1 MAQNEIKE
9 QSFPRYSMHKYWGKK
24 PAAGIIPLIKN
35 YTEPGDIVLDPFA
48 GYGVFCCEAY
58 IAGRTAIV
66 NDLNPIANFIATNLF
81 QRDINLLR
89 VEIIWKKILK
99 EIQPFVDSWYSISIN
114 GEIYHPIS
122 ILRSKDDMPKLFTYK
137 QGRST
142 KTLEIPESIA
152 QEYLRREGET
162 SITDWYPSDYLI
174 PNSRISAAG
183 GMRIC
188 DLFPKRALAC
198 HARLLALID
207 KYSSG
212 SERDLLRLAFT
223 ANLANC
229 SKLVPPIK
237 SRGDIAQ
244 GAWMTG
250 FYIGETYIENN
261 VLHYYTNRLNKAIKG
276 KEDYLSC
283 FNDKEDLFSS
293 NIERQ
298 DSVYKISNDDAKHLR
313 IEDNSIDYVFTDP
326 PYGDTVPYFEQ
337 SVFWNAWLKLMP
349 DYAQEIVIS
358 DSNDRGKNIANFERD
373 IFQAISEIHRILKP
387 NKHFSITYHS
397 LSGLEWKAITN
408 ACVMNNFK
416 VVQYEWLEQKTYPPR
431 QLNRLKTIKGDVL
444 VTFVKSEEQT
454 HKYRI
459 SDEQLKTQMLNLIS
473 VTINVGV
480 RDTNSIMM
488 TIMEWVLR
496 DGIVIDSLDVFE
508 VLNKNFKIGE
518 DGLWML
524 K

>member
-89 VEIIWKKILK
+89 VEIIWQKILK

-122 ILRSKDDMPKLFTYK
+122 ILRSKDDIPKMFTYK

-142 KTLEIPESIA
+142 KTLEIPESVA

-162 SITDWYPSDYLI
+162 AITDWYPGDYLI

-212 SERDLLRLAFT
+212 NERDLLRLAFT

-261 VLHYYTNRLNKAIKG
+261 VLHYYINRLKKAVKG

-283 FNDKEDLFSS
+283 FSNDQGLFSS
-293 NIERQ
+293 VNT
-298 DSVYKISNDDAKHLR
+298 VSNATYRITNFDAKHLNFP
-313 IEDNSIDYVFTDP
+313 DNSIDYIFTDP

-337 SVFWNAWLKLMP
+337 SAFWNAWLQFCP
-349 DYAQEIVIS
+349 NYDGEIVIS
-358 DSNDRGKNIANFERD
+358 DSNNRNKDIIQFEQD
-373 IFQAISEIHRILKP
+373 IFQAISEIQRVLKP
-387 NKHFSITYHS
+387 HKKFSITYHS

-408 ACVMNNFK
+408 ACVLNNLK
-416 VVQYEWLEQKTYPPR
+416 MVKYEWLEQKTYPPR
-431 QLNRLKTIKGDVL
+431 QLNRVKTIKGDVL
-444 VTFVKSEEQT
+444 VTFEKSEKPI

-459 SDEQLKTQMLNLIS
+459 SDDQLKTQMLNLIS
-473 VTINVGV
+473 VTINVGI
-480 RDTNSIMM
+480 RDTNSLMM
-488 TIMEWVLR
+488 TIMEWVLT
-496 DGIVIDSLDVFE
+496 DGIVIDKLDVFE
-508 VLNKNFKIGE
+508 VLNNNFKIGD
-518 DGLWML
+518 DGMWQLV
-524 K
+524 